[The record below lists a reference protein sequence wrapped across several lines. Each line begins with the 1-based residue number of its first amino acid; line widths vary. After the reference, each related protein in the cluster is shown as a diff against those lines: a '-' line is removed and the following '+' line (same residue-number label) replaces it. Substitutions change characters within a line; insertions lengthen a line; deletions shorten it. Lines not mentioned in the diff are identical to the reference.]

1 MPVSRATRANTDV
14 IQLNNF
20 MENENTPTDTL
31 SDNEKLSIELFKTFV
46 SDAIK
51 FRTKG
56 TASAVARARKSA
68 SALAKLLK
76 VVRKELQEAKT
87 ALAEAKEAAKSA

>member
-1 MPVSRATRANTDV
+1 
-14 IQLNNF
+14 
-20 MENENTPTDTL
+20 METETTLTDTL

-46 SDAIK
+46 ADAIK

-87 ALAEAKEAAKSA
+87 ALVEAKKAAKVE

>member
-1 MPVSRATRANTDV
+1 MNV

-20 MENENTPTDTL
+20 METENTLTDTL

-46 SDAIK
+46 GDAIK

-76 VVRKELQEAKT
+76 VVRKDLQDAKT
-87 ALAEAKEAAKSA
+87 ALVEAKKAAKSE